1 MIRTSR
7 TVVVPAP
14 LDRVA
19 PYLSDFSTT
28 ERWDPHTA
36 RCTRLQ
42 DEAVHVGARFRNVQK
57 VGPFRPGFTY
67 EVVRHEVER
76 LVTLRAESRS
86 VVSTDTLEFAE
97 RSDERG
103 RLQTV
108 VTYTAVLEPKGMARV
123 LEPLLRRMLERFA
136 DDGAAGMREALQ
148 RDLVH

>member
-1 MIRTSR
+1 MITVRR

-42 DEAVHVGARFRNVQK
+42 DEAVHVGSTYRNVQK

-67 EVVRHEVER
+67 RVVRHEVEK
-76 LVTLRAESRS
+76 LIALRAESRS

-97 RSDERG
+97 QTDERG
-103 RLQTV
+103 GLQTV
-108 VTYTAVLEPKGMARV
+108 VTYTAVLEPKGVARV
-123 LEPLLRRMLERFA
+123 LEPLLARMMERFA
-136 DDGAAGMREALQ
+136 DDGAAGMRDTLV